1 MSNMSGQQELP
12 TTMKIK
18 SFISLAALSIAGFAP
33 ALYAQTTWQG
43 ANATWSTAGN
53 WSAGSP
59 ATGPQLAIYP
69 GNATIQ
75 TLDLAGGTGRVS
87 IGARFDLFPGGSGYT
102 FNGTAGSV
110 AGFFPRSGGTVNG
123 IVNNDDNTQTFN
135 VPIKLTSSGG
145 VAGPGAAMMFNAAAG
160 PMVFNGTGSTFAWT
174 INLNGAS
181 ALTFDGSFNITVG
194 SSGQGAIVN
203 TNSPA
208 NPTTG
213 LIKNG
218 SGTLTLGGTAANTFV
233 GVNTINAGMIL
244 AGKVNALGSGNALV
258 ASGGTFN
265 TGGLNQTLGTLDL
278 DGSVTLDLGSGASA
292 VSFANSSALD
302 WSTFILNIS
311 NWTLGIDTLR
321 FGTDATGLT
330 AGQLALM
337 NFSDLGNLPGQ
348 IDANGYVT
356 PASIPEPGTAALL
369 VFGFAGLFIWRRMG
383 R

>member
-1 MSNMSGQQELP
+1 
-12 TTMKIK
+12 MKAN
-18 SFISLAALSIAGFAP
+18 SLISLAALCLANFAP
-33 ALYAQTTWQG
+33 ALYADTSWQG
-43 ANATWSTAGN
+43 TTATWSTAAN

-59 ATGPQLAIYP
+59 ATGPQFAIYP
-69 GNATIQ
+69 GSAAIQ

-87 IGARFDLFPGGSGYT
+87 IGARFDLFAGGSGYT
-102 FNGTAGSV
+102 FNGTAGAV
-110 AGFFPRSGGTVNG
+110 AGFFLRSGGTVNG
-123 IVNNDDNTQTFN
+123 IVNNDDNVQTFN
-135 VPIKLTSSGG
+135 VPIKLTSGTG
-145 VAGPGAAMMFNAAAG
+145 IAGPGAAMTFNAAAG
-160 PMVFNGTGSTFAWT
+160 NMVFNGTGSTFAWT

-181 ALTFDGSFNITVG
+181 ALTFDGVFNITVG

-203 TNSPA
+203 TNSPV
-208 NPTTG
+208 NPNTG

-218 SGTLTLGGTAANTFV
+218 SGTLTLGGTAANTFT
-233 GVNTINAGMIL
+233 GVNTLNAGTIL
-244 AGKVNALGSGNALV
+244 AAKTDALGAGNALI

-265 TGGLNQTLGTLDL
+265 TGGLNQNLGTLDL
-278 DGSVTLDLGSGASA
+278 DGSVALDLGSGASA